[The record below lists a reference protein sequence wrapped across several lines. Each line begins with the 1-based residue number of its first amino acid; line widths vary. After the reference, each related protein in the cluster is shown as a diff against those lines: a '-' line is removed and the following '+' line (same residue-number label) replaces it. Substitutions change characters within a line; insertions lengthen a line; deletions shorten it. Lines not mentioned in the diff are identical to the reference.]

1 MVYIIWFITLLI
13 WAISY
18 WKDKEKTLLALGNS
32 FNSLKNLSSGV
43 LGMVVLVGLV
53 LAIFPKESLAIIF
66 TQEGVLGFIMVSLLG
81 AIVTIPGPIAF
92 PLAGAL
98 LKMGASKAIL
108 ASFITTLT
116 MVGMVSAPLE
126 MSYFGKR
133 FTLMRQGLS
142 FVAAVVIGLIMGVIL

>member
-1 MVYIIWFITLLI
+1 MVYTIWFITLLI

-66 TQEGVLGFIMVSLLG
+66 TQEGILGFIMVSLLG

-98 LKMGASKAIL
+98 FKMGASKAIL

-126 MSYFGKR
+126 ISYFGKR

-142 FVAAVVIGLIMGVIL
+142 FVAAVIIGLIMGVIL